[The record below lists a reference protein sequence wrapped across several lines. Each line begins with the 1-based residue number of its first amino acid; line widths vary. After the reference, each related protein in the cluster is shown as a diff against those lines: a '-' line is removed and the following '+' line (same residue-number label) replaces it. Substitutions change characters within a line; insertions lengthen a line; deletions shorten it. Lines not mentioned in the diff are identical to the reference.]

1 MNKYFDKDESIY
13 WLYFFSKFLI
23 SMSLPNFDE
32 IIFEKNKERIKRY
45 FQPRYIL
52 MGKSF
57 SHLDLQ
63 YDSTNILIL

>member
-1 MNKYFDKDESIY
+1 MNKNFDKDESIY

-32 IIFEKNKERIKRY
+32 IIFEKNQERIKRY

-57 SHLDLQ
+57 SHLDL
-63 YDSTNILIL
+63 